1 MLLNQIVL
9 LAEILGL
16 IAEDKRLY
24 VVVTVYCR
32 VPVCDVFQ
40 FWRQIFIDCMEIAE
54 QGFAACR
61 RNLDCPKNRAQA
73 GDSPKRTVGMP
84 DAGARQVA
92 CIIAF
97 YGKDPAV
104 FADVRNAVNLGLYA
118 GAVGLGRMDFQFPE
132 LPAESDLFGFADILF
147 RKDQNMVINQ
157 SLGNEIEV
165 GGRDFRI
172 EVYAFDLRTKC
183 SVQRVDLKGHC
194 SRVYSSPR
202 SGFKKVLPVSGT

>member
-24 VVVTVYCR
+24 IVVTVYCR
-32 VPVCDVFQ
+32 VPICDVFQ

-97 YGKDPAV
+97 DGKDPAV
-104 FADVRNAVNLGLYA
+104 FTDVRNAVNLGLYA
-118 GAVGLGRMDFQFPE
+118 GAVGLGSVSYTTVRA
-132 LPAESDLFGFADILF
+132 PA
-147 RKDQNMVINQ
+147 
-157 SLGNEIEV
+157 
-165 GGRDFRI
+165 
-172 EVYAFDLRTKC
+172 T
-183 SVQRVDLKGHC
+183 
-194 SRVYSSPR
+194 
-202 SGFKKVLPVSGT
+202 